1 MEAKKQEQRVAK
13 RPYSIAFES
22 KERPNK
28 RPLGQCVK
36 IEDGAE
42 KIFKFRVLF
51 PNGMSL
57 GLKIRG
63 LEAEWPMEEFVDF
76 VKDEY
81 FRAMRQTESEKPR
94 RRIDWKS
101 KDLHFVDAFDNVMR
115 RRITFKNF
123 KPNKIHILRLN
134 DGSKAAETYEN
145 MWDLTPDT
153 DLLMELPEEYN
164 FETALADLIDNSLQA
179 VWSNGV
185 NDRRLVSVEVNKD
198 RITIFDTGPGMDG
211 SDENSIVKWG
221 KMGASLH
228 RSSRGRGIGGKPP
241 YLMPVFGMFGYGGPI
256 ASMHLG
262 RYGFM
267 VENYHN
273 FYYIILYRHCIVLD
287 TTYFLAILLPLRR
300 RALVSSKTKESKMV
314 YTLHLEREALLR
326 RSGSEKTWRTDGGIR
341 HPTEDEISWS
351 SPQGSFTKVEI
362 FKPKMKDL
370 DILQLQCK
378 LKDIYFPYI
387 QCDEVSKTRRT
398 IMPVEFQVNGTDLAE
413 IQGGEVAITNL
424 HSCNG
429 PEFVLQLCFSQDAT
443 SGPGVRVSQEANARL
458 RFVYF
463 PVVEGKENIERI
475 LENVKA
481 GGCEIKENFESFSRV
496 SIWRLGRL
504 LPDARW
510 KRLPFM
516 EPRKK
521 IGDKGQTLKIC
532 CSRVKCFIDTDAG
545 FNPTPSKTDLAH
557 HHPYTTVLRNFGDKR
572 PETDK
577 EVKLEISKDGKQVT
591 LPQLEKQY
599 DEWIFQMH
607 DHYDEV
613 IERGEDQPLLVVS
626 PSNKK
631 KLGISSDILRVHKEI
646 QRKGASWKSGQKIKV
661 LKGACAGCHKN
672 NMYAT
677 LEYIVLEGFQGDSGG
692 EARVICSPLG
702 LPSENGCVLSV
713 HDDGNAGIDIRS
725 SISLPIS
732 VIDSGKCMAME
743 AAEWEYQV
751 QKQRQKMPSTIELL
765 SARHCQELE
774 VDEPL
779 PTTVYAGYAP
789 PSEIVAVLRPA
800 SFNSASASKNLD
812 QKHIVISKEDL
823 EMCMQI
829 KLRAADKSIKDIR
842 HIYSGRIKPSPR
854 KGFQG
859 LYIFPVGRKLPGL
872 FEKAG
877 VYTFSFS
884 LRELNIGSCE
894 RRVQVKPLSEV
905 GGWRQSCDG
914 QTRPYKVR
922 VGLCFPPISIGC
934 YDIHGNRIPFAS
946 VPEVSIRIV
955 SGGGVLASVNTMK
968 LDLSLDQLTLRIKDT
983 LIECY
988 KLDKIKPNYEAT
1000 LVVSG
1005 QDELSSVSIPCQ
1017 VLPGTF
1023 HSVRTLPRNLDKQL
1037 LPGHAIKELILEMF
1051 DAYGNHVDEGLEV
1064 QLNVDG
1070 FSFQDQIGATRKVDQ
1085 CGYVDLSRVLKVT
1098 GGYGRRL
1105 SFSVLTSEKTIFK
1118 KEFETEKRE
1127 LRILSEVPKFCMAGS
1142 ILEDMVFEVINTE
1155 GDVDETIH
1163 DDESCG
1169 QSHMLMIKSEPLD
1182 TGDSVKYSFHRGCC
1196 IVRAISLRQKEGIV
1210 RLLAAHSR
1218 YPELHLT
1225 MEVHIMQAPKVAPE
1239 PIQTQ
1244 YTDGKVFLLQDSS
1257 ALVSSK
1263 ELEKAVIEH
1272 GLQVGDCEMV
1282 LKDLNAHQVELK
1294 EELSILQASLGLD
1307 SSNHSGNATGKEAVM
1322 KQIES
1327 KGDSAAAVVC
1337 RLLREVPSSE
1347 QHNNVIENTLG
1358 VVALLGTVQTIELSR
1373 VLAEYLGEDQML
1385 AIVCKSYAAVDAL
1398 ENYEQN
1404 GNMDHAHNPHP
1415 EAMKFAQSI
1424 NGRYVVICLEDTRSY
1439 TGKLGS
1445 DPDRKLALP
1454 DPTLSDGNLPSGY
1467 LGYAVNLVN
1476 LESHHL
1482 QAWTNAGHSLRET
1495 LFYGLFG
1502 EIQVYETREHMKRAK
1517 PVIKQGAVS
1526 LDGGIMRGNG
1536 VLSFG
1541 HREPKIC
1548 YAVIAPGSQS
1558 YSSPHNI
1565 EILRQIEEKKLKI
1578 KETLGQIKK
1587 GTKLHKKALKRF
1599 QKASDRYKLFL
1610 DRKGP
1615 LLAGFGDPDVNQL

>member
-1 MEAKKQEQRVAK
+1 MIRACTHGINVFSLKVSVLNSGFLSSCRVMEAKKQEQRLAK

-36 IEDGAE
+36 IEDSTE

-57 GLKIRG
+57 GLKIRDP
-63 LEAEWPMEEFVDF
+63 EAEWPVEEFVEV
-76 VKDEY
+76 VKGEY
-81 FRAMRQTESEKPR
+81 FRALRQAESEKPR
-94 RRIDWKS
+94 RRIDWKYE
-101 KDLHFVDAFDNVMR
+101 DLHFVDAFDNEMR

-134 DGSKAAETYEN
+134 DGSKEAETYEN

-262 RYGFM
+262 R
-267 VENYHN
+267 
-273 FYYIILYRHCIVLD
+273 
-287 TTYFLAILLPLRR
+287 

-341 HPTEDEISWS
+341 HPTKDEICWS

-429 PEFVLQLCFSQDAT
+429 PEFVLQLRFSQDAT
-443 SGPGVRVSQEANARL
+443 SGSGVRVSQEANARL

-481 GGCEIKENFESFSRV
+481 GGCEIRENFESFSRV
-496 SIWRLGRL
+496 AIWRLGRL
-504 LPDARW
+504 LPEARW

-557 HHPYTTVLRNFGDKR
+557 HHPYTTVLRNFGDKG

-577 EVKLEISKDGKQVT
+577 EVILEISRYGKQVT
-591 LPQLEKQY
+591 LLQLEKQY

-631 KLGISSDILRVHKEI
+631 KLGISSDVLRVHKEI

-677 LEYIVLEGFQGDSGG
+677 LECIVLEGFQGDSGG
-692 EARVICSPLG
+692 EARLICSPLG
-702 LPSENGCVLSV
+702 LPRENGCVLSV
-713 HDDGNAGIDIRS
+713 HDDGNTGIDIGS
-725 SISLPIS
+725 SISIPIS
-732 VIDSGKCMAME
+732 VIDSGKCMAIE

-765 SARHCQELE
+765 SERHCQELE
-774 VDEPL
+774 VDGPL
-779 PTTVYAGYAP
+779 PTTVYAGYVP
-789 PSEIVAVLRPA
+789 PSEIVAVVRPA

-842 HIYSGRIKPSPR
+842 HIYSGCIKPSLR
-854 KGFQG
+854 K
-859 LYIFPVGRKLPGL
+859 VS
-872 FEKAG
+872 
-877 VYTFSFS
+877 V
-884 LRELNIGSCE
+884 
-894 RRVQVKPLSEV
+894 
-905 GGWRQSCDG
+905 D
-914 QTRPYKVR
+914 R
-922 VGLCFPPISIGC
+922 VGLCSPPISIGC
-934 YDIHGNRIPFAS
+934 YDIHGNRMPFAS

-968 LDLSLDQLTLRIKDT
+968 LDLSLDQLTLKIKDA

-988 KLDKIKPNYEAT
+988 ELDKIKPNYKAT

-1005 QDELSSVSIPCQ
+1005 RDELSSVSIPCQ

-1023 HSVRTLPRNLDKQL
+1023 HAVRTLPRNLDQQL

-1051 DAYGNHVDEGLEV
+1051 DAYGNHVNGGLEV

-1070 FSFQDQIGATRKVDQ
+1070 FSFQDHIGSTRKVDQ
-1085 CGYVDLSRVLKVT
+1085 RGCVDLSSVLKVT
-1098 GGYGRRL
+1098 GGYGRRFL
-1105 SFSVLTSEKTIFK
+1105 IGEKTIFK

-1142 ILEDMVFEVINTE
+1142 VLEDMVFEVINTE
-1155 GDVDETIH
+1155 GDVDETIN

-1182 TGDSVKYSFHRGCC
+1182 TDDSVKYSFHRGRC

-1210 RLLAAHSR
+1210 RLVAAHSR

-1225 MEVHIMQAPKVAPE
+1225 MEVHIMQAPKVEAE

-1257 ALVSSK
+1257 AHVSSKVGHDCHFSDGKLLLLQDSSAPKDVKGFVVAIMDDQK
-1263 ELEKAVIEH
+1263 ELEKAVFDH
-1272 GLQVGDCEMV
+1272 GLRVGDCETV
-1282 LKDLNAHQVELK
+1282 LKELNADQVELK
-1294 EELSILQASLGLD
+1294 EELSILQAYSPHETSKQLVVSPSLASAMTASLGLD

-1358 VVALLGTVQTIELSR
+1358 VVALLGTVQTVELSR

-1404 GNMDHAHNPHP
+1404 GNVDRAHDPHR

-1424 NGRYVVICLEDTRSY
+1424 NGRYVVICLEDTRPY

-1445 DPDRKLALP
+1445 DRERNRKLALP
-1454 DPTLSDGNLPSGY
+1454 DPTLPDGNLPSGY
-1467 LGYAVNLVN
+1467 LGYAVNLIN

-1482 QAWTNAGHSLRET
+1482 QAWMNAGHSLRET

-1517 PVIKQGAVS
+1517 PFIKHGAVS

-1548 YAVIAPGSQS
+1548 FAVIAQGSQS
-1558 YSSPHNI
+1558 YSSPRNI

-1578 KETLGQIKK
+1578 KETLGQIEKVTK
-1587 GTKLHKKALKRF
+1587 GRKKALRRF
-1599 QKASDRYKLFL
+1599 KKASDRYKLFL

-1615 LLAGFGDPDVNQL
+1615 LLAGFGDPDVNNYGGASSG

>member
-1 MEAKKQEQRVAK
+1 MRNTPKKSEPHDSSTGDTRQE
-13 RPYSIAFES
+13 
-22 KERPNK
+22 
-28 RPLGQCVK
+28 
-36 IEDGAE
+36 
-42 KIFKFRVLF
+42 
-51 PNGMSL
+51 
-57 GLKIRG
+57 
-63 LEAEWPMEEFVDF
+63 
-76 VKDEY
+76 
-81 FRAMRQTESEKPR
+81 
-94 RRIDWKS
+94 
-101 KDLHFVDAFDNVMR
+101 
-115 RRITFKNF
+115 
-123 KPNKIHILRLN
+123 

-179 VWSNGV
+179 VWSNDV

-262 RYGFM
+262 R
-267 VENYHN
+267 
-273 FYYIILYRHCIVLD
+273 
-287 TTYFLAILLPLRR
+287 

-314 YTLHLEREALLR
+314 YTLHLEREALLS

-362 FKPKMKDL
+362 FKPKMKEL

-387 QCDEVSKTRRT
+387 QCDEVSKTCRT

-429 PEFVLQLCFSQDAT
+429 PEFVLQLRFSQDAT

-481 GGCEIKENFESFSRV
+481 GGCGIRENFESFSRV

-521 IGDKGQTLKIC
+521 IGDKGQTLKRC

-607 DHYDEV
+607 DRYDEV

-631 KLGISSDILRVHKEI
+631 KLGISSDVLRVHKEI

-661 LKGACAGCHKN
+661 LKGACTGCHKN

-677 LEYIVLEGFQGDSGG
+677 LECIVLEGFQGDSGG

-713 HDDGNAGIDIRS
+713 QDDGNTGIDIGS
-725 SISLPIS
+725 SISIPIS
-732 VIDSGKCMAME
+732 VIDSGKCMAIE
-743 AAEWEYQV
+743 AAEWESQV

-774 VDEPL
+774 VEGPL
-779 PTTVYAGYAP
+779 PTTVYAGHVP
-789 PSEIVAVLRPA
+789 PSEIVAVVRPA
-800 SFNSASASKNLD
+800 SYNCASASKNLDQKHIVISKEDLEMCMQIKLIYSCLVSFMNFASDGFQNFTNYDDSPLPTTVYAGHVPPSEIVAVVRPASYNCASASKNLD

-842 HIYSGRIKPSPR
+842 HIYSRCIKPSPR
-854 KGFQG
+854 K
-859 LYIFPVGRKLPGL
+859 
-872 FEKAG
+872 
-877 VYTFSFS
+877 
-884 LRELNIGSCE
+884 
-894 RRVQVKPLSEV
+894 
-905 GGWRQSCDG
+905 
-914 QTRPYKVR
+914 
-922 VGLCFPPISIGC
+922 
-934 YDIHGNRIPFAS
+934 
-946 VPEVSIRIV
+946 EVSIRIV

-968 LDLSLDQLTLRIKDT
+968 LDLSLDQLTLKIKDT

-988 KLDKIKPNYEAT
+988 ELDKIKPNYEAT

-1005 QDELSSVSIPCQ
+1005 PDELSSVSIPCQ

-1037 LPGHAIKELILEMF
+1037 LPGHAIKELILEVYGTLMF
-1051 DAYGNHVDEGLEV
+1051 DAYGNHVDRGLEV

-1070 FSFQDQIGATRKVDQ
+1070 FSFQDHKGSIRKVDQ
-1085 CGYVDLSRVLKVT
+1085 RGCVDLSSVLKVT
-1098 GGYGRRL
+1098 GGYGRRFL
-1105 SFSVLTSEKTIFK
+1105 ISEKTIFK

-1127 LRILSEVPKFCMAGS
+1127 LRILSE
-1142 ILEDMVFEVINTE
+1142 
-1155 GDVDETIH
+1155 
-1163 DDESCG
+1163 
-1169 QSHMLMIKSEPLD
+1169 
-1182 TGDSVKYSFHRGCC
+1182 
-1196 IVRAISLRQKEGIV
+1196 
-1210 RLLAAHSR
+1210 
-1218 YPELHLT
+1218 
-1225 MEVHIMQAPKVAPE
+1225 
-1239 PIQTQ
+1239 
-1244 YTDGKVFLLQDSS
+1244 DSS

-1263 ELEKAVIEH
+1263 VGHDCQFSDGKLLLLQDSSAPKDVKEFVFAIMDDQKELEEAVIAH
-1272 GLQVGDCEMV
+1272 GLRIKDCETA
-1282 LKDLNAHQVELK
+1282 LTELNACQVELK
-1294 EELSILQASLGLD
+1294 EELSILQGCGISAEVGLLGLEELKASSIQDPSVLKHVGHSDSCSNAMDGMPNGAPYQAERVLCTAKKYEKDIQMLGLRIKKHEENIKFLKSQKNSLDDSILDMQVSLGNYH
-1307 SSNHSGNATGKEAVM
+1307 SSSSPVIKDEDRTRM
-1322 KQIES
+1322 KSEEETLEDIIRHE
-1327 KGDSAAAVVC
+1327 KSAASILC
-1337 RLLREVPSSE
+1337 LLKTRHASQTPHLALSKDV
-1347 QHNNVIENTLG
+1347 LG
-1358 VVALLGTVQTIELSR
+1358 VVAQLGKLDDDNLSR
-1373 VLAEYLGEDQML
+1373 LLSEYLGIETML
-1385 AIVCKSYAAVDAL
+1385 AVVCKTNEGVKAL
-1398 ENYEQN
+1398 ETYEKD
-1404 GNMDHAHNPHP
+1404 G
-1415 EAMKFAQSI
+1415 SI
-1424 NGRYVVICLEDTRSY
+1424 TKNSGIHELGISIGRQLDGRFLVICLENLRASINVKFPKGCGTSTLPANYLETEKLIKEMKWKGEKIQEDMQREQALLNHAMFSFEVKKKEFVKYLAESSSHVTQYSTRVEACSQFDLVSPGNVLPPAPT
-1439 TGKLGS
+1439 TG
-1445 DPDRKLALP
+1445 DRHQLILILEAL
-1454 DPTLSDGNLPSGY
+1454 
-1467 LGYAVNLVN
+1467 
-1476 LESHHL
+1476 
-1482 QAWTNAGHSLRET
+1482 
-1495 LFYGLFG
+1495 
-1502 EIQVYETREHMKRAK
+1502 K
-1517 PVIKQGAVS
+1517 
-1526 LDGGIMRGNG
+1526 
-1536 VLSFG
+1536 
-1541 HREPKIC
+1541 
-1548 YAVIAPGSQS
+1548 AVILSNS
-1558 YSSPHNI
+1558 
-1565 EILRQIEEKKLKI
+1565 KLTQFSI
-1578 KETLGQIKK
+1578 YHGTIY
-1587 GTKLHKKALKRF
+1587 GTKCASSWT
-1599 QKASDRYKLFL
+1599 QK
-1610 DRKGP
+1610 
-1615 LLAGFGDPDVNQL
+1615 GFSN

>member
-262 RYGFM
+262 
-267 VENYHN
+267 
-273 FYYIILYRHCIVLD
+273 
-287 TTYFLAILLPLRR
+287 R

-1263 ELEKAVIEH
+1263 VGHDCQFSDGKLLPLQDSSAPKDVKEFVVAFMDDQKELEKAVIEH